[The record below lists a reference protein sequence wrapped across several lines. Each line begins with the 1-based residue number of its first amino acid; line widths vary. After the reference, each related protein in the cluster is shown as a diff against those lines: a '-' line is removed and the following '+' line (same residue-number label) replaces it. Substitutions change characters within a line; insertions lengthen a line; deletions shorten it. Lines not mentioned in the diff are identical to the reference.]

1 MGGRVIKPEEIKIMT
16 SDMKMKWFTLGIKM
30 NALKVYLNSLIDSE
44 ELKGKTAENFKT
56 QMKHHLS
63 VINGIINEIY
73 TGNKYCES
81 LENEIGFADLIED
94 DIISQIYELE
104 AKNRQLDINIS
115 KLDAVMDNQWCEF
128 IFERDAMALKSAYY
142 NIILYNKRMIEI
154 LNQKLQKID
163 DIEASVKNL
172 FDTGGIANVRVGIK
186 ALGQGFSETDFVP
199 VVYPAI
205 RAISYLGSLKR
216 EPLDIRGIRTGLN
229 EDFVTVQN
237 DDGTPL
243 LDEKGQEC
251 GFGGPQGI
259 LDSDIS
265 DKACGVV
272 ATVNTYLYLTGQTTI
287 SKSEYIKL
295 CEQYC
300 DEHRIDDFNLKNDV
314 KFAALPP
321 SMGNYIEEH
330 CRLYGISD
338 ISTSWNWYKGI
349 DQYDTMKQMLGNNIP
364 VIISIYSRNELNF
377 YEFKDGGYV
386 DYDSVT
392 GHYVVATAVYEKQQ
406 SDGSLKRM
414 VEVSSWGKRLY
425 FDYDEYLDCTKS
437 FLQKKLKYFNNDNN
451 SIIPFFDLEALINT
465 IGSNILEIKID

>member
-1 MGGRVIKPEEIKIMT
+1 MCGRVIKPEEIKIMT

-73 TGNKYCES
+73 TGNQYCEA
-81 LENEIGFADLIED
+81 LENEIGFVDLIED

-104 AKNRQLDINIS
+104 ARNRQLDIKMS
-115 KLDAVMDNQWCEF
+115 KLDAVMDNQWREF
-128 IFERDAMALKSAYY
+128 FFGRDAMALYSLYY
-142 NIILYNKRMIEI
+142 NEISYNKRIIEI

-172 FDTGGIANVRVGIK
+172 FDTGGIANVRAGIR

-216 EPLDIRGIRTGLN
+216 EPSDIRGIRTGVN
-229 EDFVTVQN
+229 EDFITVKN

-243 LDEKGQEC
+243 LDEKGKEC

-259 LDSDIS
+259 LDTDVSGN
-265 DKACGVV
+265 ACGVV
-272 ATVNTYLYLTGQTTI
+272 AAVNTYLYITGQTEI

-295 CEQYC
+295 CENYC
-300 DEHRIDDFNLKNDV
+300 DEHPIDNYVMEKEIFGAFPL
-314 KFAALPP
+314 

-330 CRLYGISD
+330 CRLYGISGV
-338 ISTSWNWYKGI
+338 STSWNWTKGI
-349 DQYDTMKQMLGNNIP
+349 NQYDTMKEMLGNNIP
-364 VIISIYSRNELNF
+364 VIMGIYSKRNELKL
-377 YEFKDGGYV
+377 YEFDSGKYV
-386 DYDSVT
+386 EYWGVSD
-392 GHYVVATAVYEKQQ
+392 HYVVVTAVYEKQQ
-406 SDGSLKRM
+406 GDGSVKRM
-414 VEVSSWGKRLY
+414 VEVSSWGKKLY
-425 FDYDEYLDCTKS
+425 FDYDEYLDFAKS
-437 FLQKKLKYFNNDNN
+437 FFQENPEYLSNYNNYGRLT
-451 SIIPFFDLEALINT
+451 FDLEALENS